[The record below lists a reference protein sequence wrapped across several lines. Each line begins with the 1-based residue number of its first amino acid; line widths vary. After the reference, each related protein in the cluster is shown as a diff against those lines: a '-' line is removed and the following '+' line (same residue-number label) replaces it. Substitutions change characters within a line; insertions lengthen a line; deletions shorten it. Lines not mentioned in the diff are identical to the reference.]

1 MAKLETEAMK
11 KRNLEN
17 YGLIIKKFRK
27 HAGMTADDL
36 AKALRVTV
44 SSVRNW
50 ECGLSRPDPE
60 YLRRMFS
67 VLDVAPNDF
76 FGIKGV
82 GGSLT
87 DSEKDIID
95 LFRSMDA
102 RGKEDYC
109 AIGKA
114 MAARCHTLKL
124 KEIRS
129 RMASV
134 PDYGRFASAGSGDGW
149 AQQFDAEEVLLYN
162 TGAVSGADEIIRVSG
177 DSMEPAY
184 HDQDRVLV
192 KYCKDMELGQVYI
205 FSIRGTGCVIKE
217 AAADRLHSQ
226 NRDFADIIPPEEDGA
241 ELIGRVLGVL
251 DPSMIPTD
259 EDLDL
264 YREAVNTLKD

>member
-1 MAKLETEAMK
+1 MAKLDTEAMK
-11 KRNLEN
+11 KRNLEG
-17 YGLIIKKFRK
+17 YGLKIKKYRRN
-27 HAGMTADDL
+27 AGMTADDL

-44 SSVRNW
+44 SSIRNW

-60 YLRRMFS
+60 YLSRMFS
-67 VLDVAPNDF
+67 VLDVDPNEF

-82 GGSLT
+82 GASLT
-87 DSEKDIID
+87 DREKGLVD

-102 RGKEDYC
+102 RGKDDFYAVGE
-109 AIGKA
+109 A

-129 RMASV
+129 RMASI

-149 AQQFDAEEVLLYN
+149 AQQFEAEEVLLYN

-192 KYCKDMELGQVYI
+192 RYCKEMELGQVYI
-205 FSIRGTGCVIKE
+205 FSLRGTGCVIKE

-226 NRDFADIIPPEEDGA
+226 NRDFADIIPQEEDGA
-241 ELIGRVLGVL
+241 ELIGRVVGVL
-251 DPSMIPTD
+251 DPSMVPTD
-259 EDLDL
+259 EEIDL
-264 YREAVNTLKD
+264 YREAVSTLND